1 MKIILETER
10 LRLRQLAE
18 QDMEKFYELESDPEV
33 MRYIRGGKPRSY
45 EQVRQKLQDN
55 IDYYQKYPL
64 FGVWA
69 VIIKESE
76 DFAGWVCLKHL
87 DQTPDLEVGYRLLQ
101 KFWRKGYASE
111 ATEAVIRY
119 GFEICH
125 LEKIYAV
132 AQPENIAST
141 GVMHKIGMQALGKAF
156 HYETEVL
163 KYVITRS

>member
-1 MKIILETER
+1 MKIVLETER
-10 LRLRQLAE
+10 LLLRQFTV
-18 QDMEKFYELESDPEV
+18 QDMDKFYELESDPEV

-45 EQVRQKLQDN
+45 EQVKQKLEDN
-55 IDYYQKYPL
+55 ISYYQKYPL

-69 VIIKESE
+69 VIVKGEE

-87 DQTPDLEVGYRLLQ
+87 DQTTDLEVGYRLLP

-119 GFEICH
+119 GFEICG

-141 GVMHKIGMQALGKAF
+141 GLMEKVGMQVLGKAF
-156 HYETEVL
+156 HYESEVL
-163 KYVITRS
+163 KYVIEQA